1 MKKITLEEKNAAAQQ
16 VASDREYLRLLKE
29 SDRINISGSVR
40 GDGRWNAPIEKE
52 DYDFIA
58 SVLQVRIEKRLAK
71 NIKLAE

>member
-29 SDRINISGSVR
+29 SDSITISGSVR
-40 GDGRWNAPIEKE
+40 GDGRWNAAITKE

-58 SVLQVRIEKRLAK
+58 SVLQVRIEKRIAK